1 MILVLIEELGAALGT
16 VRQNSVQV
24 VREAINKRSKMHR
37 KLDGEIHYEE
47 TVRWRVWFAI
57 LNKISKDLEVGSAP
71 LDLWETSVPGRGER
85 ARAWNWV

>member
-24 VREAINKRSKMHR
+24 VREAINKRSKTHR
-37 KLDGEIHYEE
+37 KLDGEIHCEE
-47 TVRWRVWFAI
+47 TVRWRVWFAV